1 MEDIMPFVNKT
12 MNFTNNSKLSN
23 TDDARLSRIEAALPS
38 KVAGNVTFSA
48 SSLSVPGSSSV
59 QSSGN
64 IAPTG
69 ITATGSTFAF
79 VVQGN
84 FGFTSSGTSISIFWD
99 GTNGSKLM
107 AIRRADGSN
116 YSIPGGS
123 MTVSGLTSGTTYGF
137 SSFVAIAQPS
147 MLSFVQGDAGTPQF
161 AFSPAASADMV
172 TNASRTQRAT
182 TNESITVGPI
192 TFTASPG
199 ATGTGT
205 GTYTGQ

>member
-1 MEDIMPFVNKT
+1 MANKT
-12 MNFTNNSKLSN
+12 LNFMNNSQLSN

-38 KVAGNVTFSA
+38 KVAGRVTFSP
-48 SSLSVPGSSSV
+48 SSLSVPGSNTV

-69 ITATGSTFAF
+69 VTATGSTFAF

-84 FGFTSSGTSISIFWD
+84 FAFTSSGNAITIYWD
-99 GTNGSKLM
+99 GSNGSKLL

-116 YSIPGGS
+116 FSITAGS
-123 MTVSGLTSGTTYGF
+123 MTVSDLTPGTLYGF
-137 SSFVAIAQPS
+137 SAFVAIAQPS
-147 MLSFVQGDAGTPQF
+147 MLSFVQGDAGTHQF
-161 AFSPAASADMV
+161 AFSPAATPAQV
-172 TNASRTQRAT
+172 AEASRTQRLT

-192 TFTASPG
+192 TFTANPG
-199 ATGTGT
+199 ASGVGS